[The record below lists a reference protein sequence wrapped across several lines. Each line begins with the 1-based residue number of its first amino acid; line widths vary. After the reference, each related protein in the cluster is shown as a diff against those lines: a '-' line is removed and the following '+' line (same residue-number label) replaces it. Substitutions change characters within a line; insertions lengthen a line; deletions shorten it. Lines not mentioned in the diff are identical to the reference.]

1 MADCVFCRIV
11 AGELPARVVYSDDEF
26 LAIRDIN
33 PVAPTHVLVIPRAHV
48 ARVSELAPG
57 DAPMLG
63 RLLEVARRVAESEGL
78 ARGYR
83 LVINDGPMGGQTV
96 DHLHLHVL
104 GGRQMTWPP
113 G

>member
-1 MADCVFCRIV
+1 MADCVFCRIA
-11 AGELPARVVYSDDEF
+11 AGELPARVVYADDEF

-48 ARVSELAPG
+48 ACVSQLTGE

-63 RLLEVARRVAESEGL
+63 RLLDVARRVAQDEGL
-78 ARGYR
+78 GEGYR

-96 DHLHLHVL
+96 DHLHVHVL
-104 GGRQMTWPP
+104 GGRRMQWPP